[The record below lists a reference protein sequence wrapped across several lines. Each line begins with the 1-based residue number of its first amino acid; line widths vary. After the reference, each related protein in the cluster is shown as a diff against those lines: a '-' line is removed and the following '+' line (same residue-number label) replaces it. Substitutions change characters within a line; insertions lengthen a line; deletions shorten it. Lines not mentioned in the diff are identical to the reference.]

1 MRIQRRL
8 ASHERLSLTRPEKG
22 WLARTRTRVTIVV
35 VCLVTL
41 PLTLLATASSETER
55 LSDVDLMPSERTELL
70 QTLYVRLERT
80 ERPPFPS
87 ILDTSIKVALLP
99 QIERQGPL
107 TVSFGV
113 PFAPDILEDDRMIR
127 VLSESGEEIPV

>member
-1 MRIQRRL
+1 M
-8 ASHERLSLTRPEKG
+8 SLTRPEKG

-70 QTLYVRLERT
+70 QTLDVRLERT
-80 ERPPFPS
+80 ERPHFPS
-87 ILDTSIKVALLP
+87 ILDTPIKVTLLP

>member
-1 MRIQRRL
+1 M
-8 ASHERLSLTRPEKG
+8 TRPEKG
-22 WLARTRTRVTIVV
+22 WLARTRTRVTIVI

-41 PLTLLATASSETER
+41 PLTLLTTASSETER

-70 QTLYVRLERT
+70 QTLYVRLGRT

-107 TVSFGV
+107 
-113 PFAPDILEDDRMIR
+113 PFRSASRSNRTSSRMT
-127 VLSESGEEIPV
+127 E